1 MKKILVLLPFMT
13 LTLMNGQ
20 ECKVLMKSISGSYQG
35 DCKRGK
41 ADGEGTAKGEDTYSG
56 EFRKGLP
63 HGKGIYTWKDG
74 KVYEG
79 GFDKGEKEGEGK
91 LTIAPDSVVTGFWKK
106 DAYVGLFENPYRKI
120 DKSANVS
127 SYTINKVQDDIN
139 NLRFYVRV
147 NQEQQDYPGFSFVVH
162 SGRYQ
167 TQINNNDFVEL
178 TNVTFP
184 IKLKANYGRDFIE
197 IEIFQPGLWEIRT
210 DITHIKGLN

>member
-1 MKKILVLLPFMT
+1 CISSIVFYRLLPVI
-13 LTLMNGQ
+13 
-20 ECKVLMKSISGSYQG
+20 CPSYISS
-35 DCKRGK
+35 
-41 ADGEGTAKGEDTYSG
+41 S
-56 EFRKGLP
+56 
-63 HGKGIYTWKDG
+63 H
-74 KVYEG
+74 
-79 GFDKGEKEGEGK
+79 
-91 LTIAPDSVVTGFWKK
+91 PDLHSSPTRRSSDLGFWKK
-106 DAYVGLFENPYRKI
+106 DAYVGQIENPYRKI

-184 IKLKANYGRDFIE
+184 IKLKANYGR
-197 IEIFQPGLWEIRT
+197 
-210 DITHIKGLN
+210 